1 MAGKEE
7 SNGVQLLAGRIRL
20 IAGLA
25 MSAVA
30 RGMKPV
36 GLEMDPH
43 QMWATM
49 LKAHGAAGYLLGFI
63 VHLLLS
69 AAVGLIYAVG
79 FDLVGAEASLWAWGL
94 LGGAIHWLIA
104 GVVMGV
110 IPAVLPE
117 ISERRR
123 APGLFLKNFGM
134 PDVPAFL
141 ADHLAYGLAFG
152 IVYEWLT

>member
-1 MAGKEE
+1 MDFDFWPAVAAGI
-7 SNGVQLLAGRIRL
+7 VAGP
-20 IAGLA
+20 A

-30 RGMKPV
+30 VGMKPV

-49 LKAHGAAGYLLGFI
+49 LKAPGAAGYLLGVV

-69 AAVGLIYAVG
+69 AAVGFVYAVG
-79 FDLVGAEASLWAWGL
+79 FDLVPAEGSLWAWGL
-94 LGGAIHWLIA
+94 LGGAIHWFIA
-104 GVVMGV
+104 GLVMGV
-110 IPAVLPE
+110 IPAVRPE
-117 ISERRR
+117 IGGRR
-123 APGLFLKNFGM
+123 APGLFLKNFGT

-152 IVYEWLT
+152 IAYQWLT